1 MIADECGRRRT
12 YDFDVEFP
20 KLYSDPHVKSKHL
33 HSLDV
38 NMYKYYVL
46 ISAAVEVLSEDPSIE
61 ARESNWLRRSF
72 RKSMH
77 RIRKAPNSPEVQKGD
92 DVDDSTVD
100 MTTEFVSDDQQD
112 SYSTGTVC
120 LLICVCC
127 V

>member
-72 RKSMH
+72 RKSIR